1 MDAVD
6 SNLLRAPS
14 KTPKA
19 PLDDLGTPQPTPD
32 QVATGADVDSTPKA
46 RADDAVEL
54 PLESGKPAVDERS
67 MVYVLRHRHFRTFWI
82 AAFGSFVGNWFEFIG
97 TQWIVA
103 EKTRDTTWLATLG
116 AAQLLP
122 TLFLGL
128 LGGIVA
134 DRVNRKK
141 LLMATQ
147 FAMMIIALA
156 FFVVVHW
163 HYPIAMSLFGNQAE
177 VDQLTLRAFAYGATA
192 HNAGLVNTLAQLA
205 QFRAVAGT
213 FLLYSFLT
221 LALLQGITVAFNNP
235 AWQVMIPRLVPR
247 TELVRAITL
256 QGISFNT
263 ARAIGPAIAGVILGW
278 LGGEWLFLVNAA
290 SYIGVMVA
298 VTTTPDAPAPA
309 QDGKLTSLSV
319 ILADVKHAFG
329 FVFRN
334 RGPRAALLAIVVFSV
349 FGTPVLR
356 FLPLFVTEVYHLREE
371 TFGVLTG
378 IMGVGAVVGGLAMR
392 YIPLWYPKHHFIP
405 MSVFLGG
412 LSILAYALVT
422 NVWVAGV
429 LMFVVGVF
437 WMWSFN
443 SAMSALQLLVDDS
456 LRGRVMAV
464 CNMVALGLMPVG
476 PYIASFFGDM
486 ASRSVKHFAPSYWHT
501 GLDTQSGI
509 ALTALIL
516 VAAGIVMVIWRT
528 PEVDGLKPGETGF
541 DRVPGFMRGLTASAH
556 RPRA

>member
-6 SNLLRAPS
+6 THLPRAEKAPG
-14 KTPKA
+14 TPPV

-32 QVATGADVDSTPKA
+32 QVATGADIDASPRA
-46 RADDAVEL
+46 RADDSVEA
-54 PLESGKPAVDERS
+54 PMDTGGHAADERS
-67 MVYVLRHRHFRTFWI
+67 LIHVLRHRHFRTFWI

-122 TLFLGL
+122 TLFLGI

-147 FAMMIIALA
+147 FAMMFIALA
-156 FFVVVHW
+156 FFVVVRW
-163 HYPIAMSLFGNQAE
+163 HVPIAARVFGDE
-177 VDQLTLRAFAYGATA
+177 K
-192 HNAGLVNTLAQLA
+192 HAGD
-205 QFRAVAGT
+205 FI
-213 FLLYSFLT
+213 LYSFLT
-221 LALLQGITVAFNNP
+221 LAFLQGVTVAFNNP

-263 ARAIGPAIAGVILGW
+263 ARAIGPAIAGLILGAF
-278 LGGEWLFLVNAA
+278 GGEWLFLVNAL
-290 SYIGVMVA
+290 SYVGVMIA

-309 QDGKLTSLSV
+309 REGKLTSLSV
-319 ILADVKHAFG
+319 IIADVRHAFG

-334 RGPRAALLAIVVFSV
+334 RGPRAALLAVVVFSI

-371 TFGVLTG
+371 TFGILTG
-378 IMGVGAVVGGLAMR
+378 ILGVGAVAGGLGMR
-392 YIPLWYPKHHFIP
+392 FIPVWYPKHHFIP

-412 LSILAYALVT
+412 VSILAYSAAT
-422 NVWVAGV
+422 NVWLAGAI
-429 LMFVVGVF
+429 MFFVGVF

-443 SAMSALQLLVDDS
+443 SSMSALQLLVDDA

-476 PYIASFFGDM
+476 PYLASFFGDL
-486 ASRSVKHFAPSYWHT
+486 ASRSVKHLAPSYWHT
-501 GLDTQSGI
+501 GLDTQAGI
-509 ALTALIL
+509 AFTALIL
-516 VAAGIVMVIWRT
+516 VGAGVVMVIWRT

-541 DRVPGFMRGLTASAH
+541 DRVPGFLRGLTASAH